1 VYPENNKNI
10 KGIFRMT
17 AKKKTVRKS
26 RQLVLGYLE
35 RISSK
40 VFSDF
45 PKQLT
50 DLVEKQHGVYAL
62 YKGNRLYYVGLA
74 SNLRN
79 RIRHHLRDKHAGKWD
94 KFSLYLV
101 RKADHIKELESLI
114 LRIAD
119 PTGNAT
125 RGRLARAENLKFDLQ
140 NKIKRAQE
148 RQLMVLL
155 GSKKKLASQPNPKKK
170 IEQEKKKKQPT
181 LRPFIKEAMKIRA
194 TYKGKTYIARVR
206 KNGIINFKGV
216 LYNSPSMAGKAV
228 TGRNVSGLYFWKY
241 RNNKGEWV
249 RLRELRKG

>member
-1 VYPENNKNI
+1 MAVK
-10 KGIFRMT
+10 
-17 AKKKTVRKS
+17 KKKTRRS
-26 RQLVLGYLE
+26 RQLVLGHLE

-50 DLVEKQHGVYAL
+50 DLVSKQHGVYAL

-79 RIRHHLRDKHAGKWD
+79 RIRHHLRDRHAGKWD

-125 RGRLARAENLKFDLQ
+125 RGRLARAENLRFELQ
-140 NKIKRAQE
+140 AKIKTAQAK
-148 RQLMVLL
+148 QLISLL
-155 GSKKKLASQPNPKKK
+155 GAKRKIKLKQRKVKIARQPSLASYVKK
-170 IEQEKKKKQPT
+170 
-181 LRPFIKEAMKIRA
+181 RFKIRA
-194 TYKGKTYIARVR
+194 KYRGKPYEAKVR
-206 KNGIINFKGV
+206 SNGTINFNGN
-216 LYNSPSMAGKAV
+216 LFNSPSMAGKAA
-228 TGRNVSGLYFWKY
+228 TGRSTNGWWFWHFK
-241 RNNKGEWV
+241 NKKGEWV
-249 RLRELRKG
+249 RLRELRRK

>member
-1 VYPENNKNI
+1 
-10 KGIFRMT
+10 MA
-17 AKKKTVRKS
+17 AKKKPAPKS

-50 DLVEKQHGVYAL
+50 DLVEKHHGVYAL

-74 SNLRN
+74 GNLRN

-125 RGRLARAENLKFDLQ
+125 KGRLAHAENLRSELQ
-140 NKIKRAQE
+140 SQIKKAQE
-148 RQLMVLL
+148 KQLMGLL
-155 GSKKKLASQPNPKKK
+155 GSKVKTKPKPIKKK
-170 IEQEKKKKQPT
+170 IAKQKKLKRQPT
-181 LRPFIKEAMKIRA
+181 LQPYIKDAFKIRA
-194 TYKGKTYIARVR
+194 IHRGKTYKARVR
-206 KNGIINFKGV
+206 KNGIIYYDGI
-216 LYNSPSMAGKAV
+216 LYNSPSMAGKAAI
-228 TGRNVSGLYFWKY
+228 GRSVDGWYLWKY
-241 RNNKGEWV
+241 KNKKGDWV
-249 RLRELRKG
+249 RLNELRKG